1 MSQDGTRIGGEQD
14 LRDRYPEISPLA
26 ALKTLSAL
34 DIHCRNFIARSPFL
48 CLGTAHAEGK
58 ADVSPRGDAPGFVTI
73 LDDRTLAIPDRPG
86 NNRLDSMANILS
98 NPEIGLI
105 FLIPGM
111 DETLRV
117 NGQARIVEDPA
128 LLSRMEVQGKRPKTA
143 IVVEIREVFLH
154 CGKAL
159 KRSRLWDPESRMPRG
174 EMPGLGRMIA
184 DQTRAV
190 DPESADQRVEESDRT
205 RLY

>member
-1 MSQDGTRIGGEQD
+1 
-14 LRDRYPEISPLA
+14 
-26 ALKTLSAL
+26 
-34 DIHCRNFIARSPFL
+34 
-48 CLGTAHAEGK
+48 
-58 ADVSPRGDAPGFVTI
+58 
-73 LDDRTLAIPDRPG
+73 
-86 NNRLDSMANILS
+86 
-98 NPEIGLI
+98 
-105 FLIPGM
+105 
-111 DETLRV
+111 
-117 NGQARIVEDPA
+117 
-128 LLSRMEVQGKRPKTA
+128 VQGKRPKTA

-190 DPESADQRVEESDRT
+190 DPESADQRVEESYRT